1 MKNRIAEIEAQKNEK
16 GLLKIY
22 RDNNGHLMLEDRPKK
37 KSSGLYWILTSYTME
52 ELCQAQASTH
62 IGAVNIPL
70 LSKNRRDLHHM
81 IKPTDAD
88 EFWIVY
94 NGIGG
99 CPKESKGSYD
109 LGSRVIQEF
118 SNHQKT
124 GSLKILGTNLNDLS
138 KWRYTYVELDWE
150 DYHANKQDYETGW
163 RLEYRWPILSKQ

>member
-1 MKNRIAEIEAQKNEK
+1 MKDRIINIEAQRSEK
-16 GLLKIY
+16 GLLKVY
-22 RDNNGHLMLEDRPKK
+22 QDNNGHLKLEERPKK
-37 KSSGLYWILTSYTME
+37 KSSGLYWILTSYTVE
-52 ELCQAQASTH
+52 ELCQAQASTQ

-70 LSKNRRDLHHM
+70 LSKKRKELNHV
-81 IKPTDAD
+81 IKPTSAG

-99 CPKESKGSYD
+99 SHTESKWPYD

-138 KWRYTYVELDWE
+138 KWRYTYVELDWD
-150 DYHANKQDYETGW
+150 DYRINKLDYEMGW
-163 RLEYRWPILSKQ
+163 RLEYGWPILSKQ